1 MPGSVPAR
9 RLALALVAVALVAAL
24 LLGARPGVEAL
35 SGHGL
40 WGLWPQTDEAAGL
53 PDGIAVRSPG
63 GDDAL
68 RAGAG
73 GTSAPGPD
81 ATPLDS
87 AVPAVASFGA
97 EPLSGAATSD
107 ERPGT
112 SGVLRLPNLRVSLGA
127 IVAHAGGADSAFVYR
142 AAIEARDAGEYRRA
156 VELLDAVTASGGVL
170 APFASLRA
178 AQTVVL
184 LESTTDPVDATGPA
198 DLPAGTA
205 AERFA
210 ALLTPAGGVDRLP
223 AGVQAVALIEGAR
236 ALDVA
241 GRATEALAAL
251 DGVDALAVGA
261 GTLAEAAA
269 ERARLLE
276 ASGSPL
282 WIAAAV
288 RAMELAPGS
297 AASQAAL
304 DLIDERGAAYPGMV
318 GAYVAYRS
326 FRNDDATARYEALV
340 DSGALTASEA
350 SVAWFYL
357 GALRER
363 AYEGTEALAAYAASI
378 EADPDGPLAPDA
390 RYWRGRVMEELGWPG
405 EAVAEYDLLV
415 AEFPASRFVEDARLR
430 AAVALGLAEDGAAAT
445 ARLAD
450 LTRTGS
456 PGAAAEAAHWHAVLV
471 ELFDAPPADVAPAM
485 AYDPTSYAA
494 AFEQSGHAVTGPL
507 PVAALD
513 EPATTIP
520 LDRVAIELWLAD
532 RGRPR
537 EATSAVLQAPEVRLA
552 WTLTAAGESG
562 VARGLLLEEIGE
574 RREESYELLALA
586 TRATE
591 RGLHDIAMRAAQAI
605 LAPFSPMEQLEA
617 PRSLLGLAYPVP
629 YFAETQAAAE
639 EFGVPVLLLYA
650 LMRQESAFHPE
661 AGSSAG
667 AFGLTQVILPTGEYI
682 AAALGE
688 DEWQFLDLARP
699 EVATRFGAY
708 YLALQLA
715 EFDGHMLAALAAY
728 NGGPGNAARWLQS
741 QQFAG
746 PDGYLYAVDFTE
758 TRLYLELVSANY
770 AMYRFIYLGLPTPQL
785 PH

>member
-9 RLALALVAVALVAAL
+9 RLALGFAGVALVVAL

-40 WGLWPQTDEAAGL
+40 WGLWPQAEDVSGL
-53 PDGIAVRSPG
+53 PDGIAVVSPG
-63 GDDAL
+63 DDPGDDGAL
-68 RAGAG
+68 PAGAG
-73 GTSAPGPD
+73 GTPAPGPD
-81 ATPLDS
+81 AIPLT
-87 AVPAVASFGA
+87 APGGASFGPEPA
-97 EPLSGAATSD
+97 EGGGGVDT
-107 ERPGT
+107 R

-127 IVAHAGGADSAFVYR
+127 IVAHAGGGDSAFVYR
-142 AAIEARDAGEYRRA
+142 AAIEARDVGEYDRA
-156 VELLDAVTASGGVL
+156 VELWDAVTASGGVL
-170 APFASLRA
+170 APFAALRA
-178 AQTVVL
+178 AQATVL
-184 LESTTDPVDATGPA
+184 LESTAATAATASP
-198 DLPAGTA
+198 PPGTA

-210 ALLTPAGGVDRLP
+210 VLLTPAAGVDRLP

-236 ALDVA
+236 ALDDA
-241 GRATEALAAL
+241 GRTTEALAAL
-251 DGVDALAVGA
+251 DRVESLAVGV
-261 GTLAEAAA
+261 GTLADAAW

-276 ASGSPL
+276 SSGSPL
-282 WIAAAV
+282 WVADAV
-288 RAMELAPGS
+288 GAMELAPGS
-297 AASQAAL
+297 ASSQAAL
-304 DLIDERGAAYPGMV
+304 DLLDERGAAYPGMT

-326 FRNDDATARYEALV
+326 FRNDDATARYEALI
-340 DSGALTASEA
+340 DSATLTDGEA
-350 SVAWFYL
+350 GVAWFYL

-363 AYEGTEALAAYAASI
+363 AYEGTDALAAYAASI
-378 EADPDGPLAPDA
+378 EADPEGPLAPDA

-430 AAVALGLAEDGAAAT
+430 AAVALGLTDEGASAT

-450 LTRTGS
+450 ITRTGS
-456 PGAAAEAAHWHAVLV
+456 PGAAAEAAHWHTVLV
-471 ELFDAPPADVAPAM
+471 ELFDAPPAEIAAAI

-494 AFEQSGHAVTGPL
+494 AFEQSGDAVTGPL
-507 PVAALD
+507 PAAALA
-513 EPATTIP
+513 EPAATIP
-520 LDRVAIELWLAD
+520 VDRAVIEVWLAD

-537 EATSAVLQAPEVRLA
+537 DATSAVLQAPEVRLA
-552 WTLTAAGESG
+552 WTLVAAGESG
-562 VARGLLLEEIGE
+562 VARGLLLEAIGE

-586 TRATE
+586 MLAAD
-591 RGLHDIAMRAAQAI
+591 RGLYDIAMRAAQAI
-605 LAPFSPMEQLEA
+605 LAPFSPIEELQA
-617 PRSLLGLAYPVP
+617 PQSLLSLAYPVP
-629 YFAETQAAAE
+629 YLVETQAAAD

-688 DEWQFLDLARP
+688 PAWRFLDLARP
-699 EVATRFGAY
+699 AVATRFGAY
-708 YLALQLA
+708 YLALQLE
-715 EFDGHMLAALAAY
+715 EFDGNMLAALAAY

-741 QQFAG
+741 QQFSG

-758 TRLYLELVSANY
+758 TRLYLELVSSNY
-770 AMYRFIYLGLPTPQL
+770 AMYRFIYLDLPTPQL